1 MMLIKKQLF
10 WGYNATLQHELKK
23 QQCITQKGKPIY
35 TKILYLNVKKK
46 SSYKEVSNLVY
57 NEHLIR
63 HLFFLDMIHYD
74 NDPKIGKT

>member
-23 QQCITQKGKPIY
+23 QQCITQKGKLIY

-46 SSYKEVSNLVY
+46 SSYKEVSNLQ
-57 NEHLIR
+57 
-63 HLFFLDMIHYD
+63 
-74 NDPKIGKT
+74 

>member
-35 TKILYLNVKKK
+35 TKILYLNVKKIFIK
-46 SSYKEVSNLVY
+46 G
-57 NEHLIR
+57 R

>member
-23 QQCITQKGKPIY
+23 QQCITQKGKLIY

-46 SSYKEVSNLVY
+46 NL
-57 NEHLIR
+57 HIR
-63 HLFFLDMIHYD
+63 KCQISFTMNIS
-74 NDPKIGKT
+74 

>member
-23 QQCITQKGKPIY
+23 QQCITQKGKLIY

-46 SSYKEVSNLVY
+46 IFMKGSVKSRLQ
-57 NEHLIR
+57 
-63 HLFFLDMIHYD
+63 
-74 NDPKIGKT
+74 

>member
-35 TKILYLNVKKK
+35 TKILYLNVKK
-46 SSYKEVSNLVY
+46 NLHKRKCQISFTM
-57 NEHLIR
+57 NIS
-63 HLFFLDMIHYD
+63 
-74 NDPKIGKT
+74 

>member
-1 MMLIKKQLF
+1 MLL
-10 WGYNATLQHELKK
+10 YNMNLKK

-63 HLFFLDMIHYD
+63 HLFFFGHDSL
-74 NDPKIGKT
+74 